1 MDLHPQARRD
11 AAGFAKGRV
20 AEHGAMIHHHFFQ
33 ETIMRSEVSVT
44 FKNQAPV
51 RIELHDAEPMP
62 SGRGRLP
69 ARRRPWAGLWSL
81 LT

>member
-1 MDLHPQARRD
+1 
-11 AAGFAKGRV
+11 
-20 AEHGAMIHHHFFQ
+20 
-33 ETIMRSEVSVT
+33 MRSEVSVT